1 MPITFKPLKTN
12 EFQNI
17 LLINR
22 RKKKKNIY
30 IYIYRERE
38 RERERVVVIG
48 DDNGG
53 DGWATNSGGWRL
65 S

>member
-22 RKKKKNIY
+22 RKKKIY
-30 IYIYRERE
+30 IYIYIERE

>member
-22 RKKKKNIY
+22 RKKKKY
-30 IYIYRERE
+30 IYIYRE

>member
-22 RKKKKNIY
+22 RKKKKIY